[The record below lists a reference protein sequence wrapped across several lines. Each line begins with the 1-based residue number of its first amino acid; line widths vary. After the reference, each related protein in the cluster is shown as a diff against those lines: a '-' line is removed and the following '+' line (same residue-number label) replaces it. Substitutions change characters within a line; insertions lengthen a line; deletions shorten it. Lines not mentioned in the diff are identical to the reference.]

1 MPTTTSQEAN
11 TGLCRLALQPT
22 CKKGIDS
29 ATFSLR
35 CLLASASSS
44 VAFLGDLDYWTTYI
58 IKLLTQFEEFPAH
71 RPFRIAFNL
80 IWPLHRIHYALPPSP
95 APLDIL
101 ARREIAQEYLYRDG
115 HYDQLRS
122 VWFFTIR
129 DTPIRSIYRLCVS
142 VCAQDHNEIMLE
154 SQYFWRHKDWVIRD
168 IPDPRDP
175 DRVRYAM
182 LASIVEELVAAFNY
196 KIGLGL
202 RRGTAIY
209 DSEAIANEQTRPEE
223 SCPEWVSQVSGV
235 DNLVNFC
242 REGDQGMPAFRERN
256 IIADVSQFRN
266 I

>member
-122 VWFFTIR
+122 VWSL
-129 DTPIRSIYRLCVS
+129 PS
-142 VCAQDHNEIMLE
+142 VIPLFVPYTA
-154 SQYFWRHKDWVIRD
+154 YWVIRD

-256 IIADVSQFRN
+256 IIADVSQFCN